1 MFDNIKRDPTVY
13 HTMNRPSEFYV
24 IGSLKDWAIT
34 ERLHKINVPTL
45 LLNGRYDEAMDEV
58 AEPYFEK
65 VDKARW
71 VTFAESSH
79 MPH

>member
-1 MFDNIKRDPTVY
+1 MC
-13 HTMNRPSEFYV
+13 
-24 IGSLKDWAIT
+24 G
-34 ERLHKINVPTL
+34 L